1 VPPRRALGADVVFD
15 DLAFSDDVQ
24 RAGGSGRAVALATRK
39 AYEADGCP
47 VDELYA
53 CDAEAR
59 DSTSLPGCVKVYLP
73 APAGRFGMVFSIERC
88 EGRLMLAFL
97 AFGVRHQPRNSNA
110 PTVYQL
116 AHRRLH
122 DKGQS

>member
-1 VPPRRALGADVVFD
+1 MPPRRAGNADVVFD

-24 RAGGSGRAVALATRK
+24 RTGGSGQAVALATRK
-39 AYEADGCP
+39 AYEEDGCP

-73 APAGRFGMVFSIERC
+73 APAGRFGMVFSIERR
-88 EGRLMLAFL
+88 ERRLALAFL

-122 DKGQS
+122 DEGQS